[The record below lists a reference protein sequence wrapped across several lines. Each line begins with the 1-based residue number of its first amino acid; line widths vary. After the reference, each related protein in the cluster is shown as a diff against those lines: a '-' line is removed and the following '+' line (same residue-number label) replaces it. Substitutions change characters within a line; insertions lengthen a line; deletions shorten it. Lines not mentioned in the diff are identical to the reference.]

1 MRRDIERRINAL
13 EEKVKPPM
21 VRSWVDLMLDED
33 EKLELSPEFRA
44 QLEDSLDCSKYIQPT
59 VFTSFFQTLS
69 SSQIFL

>member
-44 QLEDSLDCSKYIQPT
+44 QLEDSGFGL
-59 VFTSFFQTLS
+59 L
-69 SSQIFL
+69 